1 VNTSSLVVNSSEEVV
16 NEELPISS
24 SIIPY

>member
-1 VNTSSLVVNSSEEVV
+1 VNTFSLVVNSSEEV
-16 NEELPISS
+16 NEELPTSS